1 LGKDRRNPIIV
12 TAMPTS
18 LRTRFLARLR
28 DRLGGAPLPLR
39 LVFWDGET
47 FDFAAAPKVTL
58 TLAAPRLLRLFLLG
72 DMGGLGRA
80 YAKGEIAVEGRVE
93 DVLAIGL
100 RIAERLGAAPG
111 LRRLAGLLP
120 RRRFRH
126 SRRRDAAAVRHHY
139 DVSNDFYRLWLDR
152 NMVYSCAYFMTGE
165 EDLDTAQE
173 QKLDHICRKLR
184 LQPGERL
191 LDIGCGWGGLLH
203 WAAMRYGVL
212 GVGVTLSERQRA
224 YAAERVA
231 AAGLARRIE
240 IRLQDYRDIA
250 GRDLFDKI
258 VSVGM
263 YEHVGI
269 ANLPRYFAVIGRL
282 LRPGGTVLNHGIT
295 AGDRDGQAQGPP
307 GGEFIDRFV
316 FPGGEVPHISR
327 VLYEV
332 AGAGLEILDVEDLRP
347 HYPQTLARWLARLE
361 AAREPAIAAAGAERY
376 RIWRM
381 YMAGMAY
388 AFDRGWLSVCQ
399 TLAQKP
405 LPGGMAPRPWTRRY
419 QYEPTAAAP
428 LSRGLGW
435 GDL

>member
-1 LGKDRRNPIIV
+1 
-12 TAMPTS
+12 
-18 LRTRFLARLR
+18 
-28 DRLGGAPLPLR
+28 
-39 LVFWDGET
+39 
-47 FDFAAAPKVTL
+47 
-58 TLAAPRLLRLFLLG
+58 
-72 DMGGLGRA
+72 MGGLGRA
-80 YAKGEIAVEGRVE
+80 YVEGEIGVEGRVGE
-93 DVLAIGL
+93 VLAIGL
-100 RIAERLGAAPG
+100 RIAERLGASPV
-111 LRRLAGLLP
+111 LRRAAGLLP

-126 SRRRDAAAVRHHY
+126 SRRRDAAAIRYHY

-152 NMVYSCAYFMTGE
+152 NMVYSCAYFVTGE

-184 LQPGERL
+184 LAPGDRL

-203 WAAMRYGVL
+203 WAATRYGVL
-212 GVGVTLSERQRA
+212 GTGITVSERQRA

-231 AAGLARRIE
+231 AAGLGHQIE
-240 IRLQDYRDIA
+240 IRLQDYREIA
-250 GRDLFDKI
+250 GQDLFDKI

-295 AGDRDGQAQGPP
+295 AGDRDGRAQGPP

-361 AAREPAIAAAGAERY
+361 AARERAIAAAGAERY

-388 AFDRGWLSVCQ
+388 AFDRGWLSICQ

-405 LPGGMAPRPWTRRY
+405 LPDGMAPRPWTRRY

-428 LSRGLGW
+428 LSRCLGW